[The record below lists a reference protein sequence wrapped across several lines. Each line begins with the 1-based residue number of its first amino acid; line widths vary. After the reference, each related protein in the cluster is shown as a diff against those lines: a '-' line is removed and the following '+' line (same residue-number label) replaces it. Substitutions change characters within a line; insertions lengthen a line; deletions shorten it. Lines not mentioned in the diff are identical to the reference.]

1 MRHRARSHL
10 WPPRRSIFDGQG
22 RVPPEE
28 ESRLV
33 EPRSPEVPER
43 TARWPQAFPSF
54 RLATQLVFRLC
65 DSTRAS
71 KWAPQRLTTIGSGR
85 NNFVV
90 MPRTLDPLKR
100 ERCTSGWPKW
110 KLPWPKRPRGTRA
123 QWSQPRSGPTGT
135 PMARLALGKKV
146 AKSPI
151 PGLAVPGMMMGRH
164 GAREEIDA
172 CGALAGPPH
181 ALHGLSLQS
190 DLPRWLILAQP

>member
-1 MRHRARSHL
+1 MRRPARSPL
-10 WPPRRSIFDGQG
+10 WAPRRPIFYGQG

-54 RLATQLVFRLC
+54 RLAAQLGLRVC
-65 DSTRAS
+65 GSTRAS

-100 ERCTSGWPKW
+100 ERCTSGWPKR
-110 KLPWPKRPRGTRA
+110 KLPWPKRPQGTRA
-123 QWSQPRSGPTGT
+123 QWSQLRSGPTGT
-135 PMARLALGKKV
+135 PMARLALAKKV

-151 PGLAVPGMMMGRH
+151 PGLMVPGMMMGPH

-172 CGALAGPPH
+172 RGGVSRTAARSPWTTPP
-181 ALHGLSLQS
+181 A
-190 DLPRWLILAQP
+190 